1 MPTALGLFVVTRW
14 QGSASAP
21 PASEAPVASSTRA
34 SPVTWLA
41 PAASDEAASW
51 RGTGTGRGPLA
62 GGGRAAAEPGV
73 PPEIRARAAIETA
86 EALERQ
92 RPALATRCWDPLAHS
107 GSVPVRLSMIVSFD
121 AQGREVGRAIVDDP
135 DGQPEIAQCLR
146 EAMGEQLRISPVGTA
161 VDVDLE
167 FTFP

>member
-1 MPTALGLFVVTRW
+1 
-14 QGSASAP
+14 
-21 PASEAPVASSTRA
+21 
-34 SPVTWLA
+34 
-41 PAASDEAASW
+41 
-51 RGTGTGRGPLA
+51 
-62 GGGRAAAEPGV
+62 
-73 PPEIRARAAIETA
+73 
-86 EALERQ
+86 
-92 RPALATRCWDPLAHS
+92 
-107 GSVPVRLSMIVSFD
+107 MIVSFD